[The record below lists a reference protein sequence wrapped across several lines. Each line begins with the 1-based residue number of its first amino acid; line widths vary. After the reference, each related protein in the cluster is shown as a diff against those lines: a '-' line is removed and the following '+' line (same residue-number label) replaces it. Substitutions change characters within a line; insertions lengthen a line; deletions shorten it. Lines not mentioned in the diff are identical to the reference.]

1 MNVTAHESSAK
12 FPTAPIA
19 FNVLNLTEFN
29 VNHPVYVRLTDLR
42 RAKES
47 VCGAARAMSPV

>member
-47 VCGAARAMSPV
+47 VCGVARAMSPV